1 MFDIKN
7 GTIYLEKYKIN
18 IEPSFTHEKF
28 CSSELF
34 KKATPFVKNPPY
46 NSYRLEEG
54 INFLGEKFT
63 IVLFYHND
71 RLSRMNLSFYVP
83 NKSVSWDDWCEEKE
97 LETKNRQDNLLKQN
111 FGDPPYEYQWG
122 SLESVY
128 DKRSGSSHLIISYR

>member
-18 IEPSFTHEKF
+18 IDPSFTHEKF

-46 NSYRLEEG
+46 NSYRLEEDVD
-54 INFLGEKFT
+54 FLGEKFT
-63 IVLFYHND
+63 MVLFYQNEKLN
-71 RLSRMNLSFYVP
+71 RINLSFYVL
-83 NKSVSWDDWCEEKE
+83 NNSLSWGDWSEEKE
-97 LETKNRQDNLLKQN
+97 LETKKRQDNLLKQI
-111 FGDPPYEYQWG
+111 FGEPPYEYQWG

-128 DKRSGSSHLIISYR
+128 DKRSGSAHFIIIYK